1 MPILFTS
8 TLILVLGVLAIS
20 ILAAACSRE
29 SPVPAEDGAENLLAI
44 NEIGEPDWASR
55 KDQKNSKADEYLR
68 QTAKRLLVDPFVEGG
83 RDLDGTLAEY
93 AIRLRGK
100 SLSPEEEAAVT
111 VLLGIYRNAAA
122 DLARWGFISKRTRN
136 LLAGISL

>member
-1 MPILFTS
+1 MPILVTS
-8 TLILVLGVLAIS
+8 TLILVLGVLAIGMLVTAGFRGS
-20 ILAAACSRE
+20 PAAAADGTGIHMAIRE
-29 SPVPAEDGAENLLAI
+29 F
-44 NEIGEPDWASR
+44 GEPDWTSM

-68 QTAKRLLVDPFVEGG
+68 QVAKRLLVDPFVEGG

-93 AIRLRGK
+93 ASRLRDQ
-100 SLSPEEEAAVT
+100 SLSPEEEAAVA
-111 VLLGIYRNAAA
+111 VLVGIYRNAVA